1 MSYFLGTIDDMLIYL
16 SSQMSD
22 LNLKLFLE
30 HLRIEIEL

>member
-1 MSYFLGTIDDMLIYL
+1 MSYFLGTIDMLIYL